1 MPKEIER
8 KFLVKLKEIVLPDK
22 GEDIKQGY
30 FPIAD
35 GIKTA
40 IRVRVKGSN
49 AYLTIKGENKG
60 AVRTEYE
67 YAIPINEATEMLEG
81 MCQKP
86 LIDKTRYEIS
96 VGQHI
101 WEIDIFHGE
110 NKGLVVAEIEL
121 LEESDKFDLPG
132 WVGEEVTNDPKYYNS
147 NLLLNPYRKW
157 CTT

>member
-8 KFLVKLKEIVLPDK
+8 KFLVILNEIALPDN

-30 FPIAD
+30 FPVAD
-35 GIKTA
+35 NVKTVV
-40 IRVRVKGSN
+40 RVRVKGSN
-49 AYLTIKGENKG
+49 AHLTIKGENKG
-60 AVRTEYE
+60 AVRSEFE
-67 YAIPINEATEMLEG
+67 YAIPLNEAVEMLED

-86 LIDKTRYEIS
+86 FIDKTRYEIS
-96 VGQHI
+96 VGKHI

-110 NKGLVVAEIEL
+110 NKGLVIAEIEL
-121 LEESDKFDLPG
+121 SEENDKFDLPG
-132 WVGEEVTNDPKYYNS
+132 WVGEEVTNDPRYYNS

>member
-8 KFLVKLKEIVLPDK
+8 KFLVNLSEIALPDK
-22 GEDIKQGY
+22 KEDIKQGY

-35 GIKTA
+35 NVKTELR
-40 IRVRVKGSN
+40 IRVKGSN
-49 AYLTIKGENKG
+49 ASLTIKGENKG
-60 AVRTEYE
+60 PVRSEYE
-67 YAIPINEATEMLEG
+67 YAIPINEAVEMLED

-86 LIDKTRYEIS
+86 FIDKTRYEIS
-96 VGQHI
+96 VGKHI

-110 NKGLVVAEIEL
+110 NKGLVIAEIEL
-121 LEESDKFDLPG
+121 SEESDKFDLPG
-132 WVGEEVTNDPKYYNS
+132 WVGEEVTNDPRYYNS

>member
-8 KFLVKLKEIVLPDK
+8 KFLVNFNEIALPEN
-22 GEDIKQGY
+22 GENIKQGY

-35 GIKTA
+35 NVKTVVR
-40 IRVRVKGSN
+40 IRVKASN

-60 AVRTEYE
+60 AVRAEYE
-67 YAIPINEATEMLEG
+67 YAIPVNEAVEMLED
-81 MCQKP
+81 MCHKP
-86 LIDKTRYEIS
+86 FIDKTRYEII
-96 VGQHI
+96 VDNHI

-110 NKGLVVAEIEL
+110 NKGLVIAEIEL
-121 LEESDKFDLPG
+121 SEESDKFDLPG
-132 WVGEEVTNDPKYYNS
+132 WVGKEVTNDPRYYNS

>member
-8 KFLVKLKEIVLPDK
+8 KFLVNLSEIALPDK
-22 GEDIKQGY
+22 KEDIKQGY

-35 GIKTA
+35 NVKTELR
-40 IRVRVKGSN
+40 IRVKGSN
-49 AYLTIKGENKG
+49 ASLTIKGENKG
-60 AVRTEYE
+60 SVRSEYE
-67 YAIPINEATEMLEG
+67 YGIPINEAVEMLED

-86 LIDKTRYEIS
+86 FIDKTRYEIS
-96 VGQHI
+96 VGKHI

-110 NKGLVVAEIEL
+110 NKGLVIAEIEL
-121 LEESDKFDLPG
+121 SEENEKFDLPG
-132 WVGEEVTNDPKYYNS
+132 WVVEDVTNDPRYYNS

>member
-8 KFLVKLKEIVLPDK
+8 KFLVNLSEIALPDK
-22 GEDIKQGY
+22 KEDIKQGY

-35 GIKTA
+35 NVKTELR
-40 IRVRVKGSN
+40 IRVKGSN
-49 AYLTIKGENKG
+49 ASLTIKGENKG
-60 AVRTEYE
+60 AVRSEYE
-67 YAIPINEATEMLEG
+67 YAIPINEAVEMLED

-86 LIDKTRYEIS
+86 FIDKTRYEIS
-96 VGQHI
+96 VGKHI

-110 NKGLVVAEIEL
+110 NKGLVIAEIEL
-121 LEESDKFDLPG
+121 SEESDKFDLPG
-132 WVGEEVTNDPKYYNS
+132 WVGEEVTNDPRYYNS

>member
-8 KFLVKLKEIVLPDK
+8 KFLVNFNEIVLPEN
-22 GEDIKQGY
+22 GENIKQGY

-35 GIKTA
+35 NVKTVVR
-40 IRVRVKGSN
+40 IRVKASN

-60 AVRTEYE
+60 AVRAEYE
-67 YAIPINEATEMLEG
+67 YAIPVNEAVEMLED
-81 MCQKP
+81 MCHKP
-86 LIDKTRYEIS
+86 FIDKTRYEII
-96 VGQHI
+96 VDNHI

-110 NKGLVVAEIEL
+110 NKGLVIAEIEL
-121 LEESDKFDLPG
+121 SEESDKFDLPG
-132 WVGEEVTNDPKYYNS
+132 WVGKEVTNDPRYYNS